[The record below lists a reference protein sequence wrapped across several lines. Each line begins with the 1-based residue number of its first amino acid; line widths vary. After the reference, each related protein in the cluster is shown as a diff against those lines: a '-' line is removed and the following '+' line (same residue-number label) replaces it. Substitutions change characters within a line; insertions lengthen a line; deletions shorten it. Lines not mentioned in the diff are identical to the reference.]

1 MTNRN
6 RLEELVE
13 ALKQQRDEL
22 ALKIHLGK
30 KEAQDEWSQVT
41 DKLDKLQDDY
51 KPVKEAVKESASN
64 VTEALLQVGSE
75 IQDSFHKIRKSL

>member
-6 RLEELVE
+6 RLGELII
-13 ALKQQRDEL
+13 ALEQQRDEL

-41 DKLDKLQDDY
+41 DRLDKLKDEY
-51 KPVKEAVKESASN
+51 KPVKEAMKESASN
-64 VTEALLQVGSE
+64 VTEALYTVGKE
-75 IQDSFHKIRKSL
+75 IQESLQRIRKSM